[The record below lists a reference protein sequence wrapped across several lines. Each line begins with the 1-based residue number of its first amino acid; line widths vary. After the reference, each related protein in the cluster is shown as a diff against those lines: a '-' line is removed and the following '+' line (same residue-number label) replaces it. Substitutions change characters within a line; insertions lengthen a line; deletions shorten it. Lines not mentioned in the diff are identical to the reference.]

1 MLKAILLK
9 RGLRRDRF
17 LSPLFPYLSFL
28 KNFIVALDTY
38 ALLKSQ
44 YWPREDIRALQL
56 ERIKDILI
64 HAQKNI
70 PYWRGKLTL
79 AKIQLDTS
87 FGWNDLLRIPITH
100 KTDFKNK
107 PVAYFTDQDLFE
119 QDHIF

>member
-44 YWPREDIRALQL
+44 YWPREDIKAIQL

-64 HAQKNI
+64 HAEKRI
-70 PYWRGKLTL
+70 PFWRDKFAI
-79 AKIQLDTS
+79 AKIHPEGS
-87 FGWNDLLRIPITH
+87 FGWDDFLHIPITY
-100 KTDFKNK
+100 KTDFKDK
-107 PVAYFTDQDLFE
+107 PVAYF
-119 QDHIF
+119 